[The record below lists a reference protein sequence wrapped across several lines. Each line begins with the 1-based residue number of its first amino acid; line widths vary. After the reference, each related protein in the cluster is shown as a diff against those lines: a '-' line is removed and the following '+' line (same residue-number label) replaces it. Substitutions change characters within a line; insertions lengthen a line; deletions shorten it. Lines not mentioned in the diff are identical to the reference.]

1 MILYIMPEN
10 MKKPKEQ
17 EIYAPADVKIPS
29 RLGGGTLKERVIR
42 ELPSKKVISYALAY
56 VNPLIFN
63 GDNGR
68 VLGYDNSHA
77 YSHRHFMGSI
87 VPDLFISYE
96 ELYER
101 FEREW
106 QEIAIKFVNGE
117 EI

>member
-1 MILYIMPEN
+1 MASTRDRFHPLVP
-10 MKKPKEQ
+10 
-17 EIYAPADVKIPS
+17 
-29 RLGGGTLKERVIR
+29 VIGAFGR
-42 ELPSKKVISYALAY
+42 EGRIWSACRSTGM
-56 VNPLIFN
+56 FN

-77 YSHRHFMGSI
+77 YSYRHFMGSI